1 MNDQILLYLAAG
13 LDVLIP
19 MTALVILFIRHR
31 FRLTSVLGGI
41 AAYFFTC
48 EIFIPG
54 FTVIMSA
61 IGLGEAFWS
70 EHAILAEIINV
81 LLNVLIGD
89 LALYL
94 ILRFTLKNRSR
105 LYDAMALGIS
115 YWLYSAIRLAISA
128 VGYGR
133 LAMMAEQGRLS
144 EMVTE
149 NLSLERL
156 QELAD
161 ELKSAGI
168 SSFYVQL
175 VGIIAMTILTVT
187 VCLFLYYALKRS
199 DAKVLFISIGVHYVV
214 MLAINLAL
222 YLKGDLAYV
231 IGCVIGSAI
240 AGYIFYRF
248 MQWYREQQRELAQRR
263 KAYKEGLKT
272 TSPTN
277 EE

>member
-1 MNDQILLYLAAG
+1 MKNQILLYIVAG
-13 LDVLIP
+13 LDILIP
-19 MTALVILFIRHR
+19 MMALVILYIRHK
-31 FRLTSVLGGI
+31 FRLTSLLGGI

-61 IGLGEAFWS
+61 IGLSEAFWA

-81 LLNVLIGD
+81 VLNVLIGD

-115 YWLYSAIRLAISA
+115 YWLYSALRLSISA
-128 VGYGR
+128 LGYGR
-133 LAMMAEQGRLS
+133 LALMAEQGRLS
-144 EMVTE
+144 EMVTD

-156 QELAD
+156 QELAN
-161 ELKSAGI
+161 ELSAAGI

-175 VGIIAMTILTVT
+175 VGIAAMTILTAT
-187 VCLFLYYALKRS
+187 IMLFLYYALKRS
-199 DAKVLFISIGVHYVV
+199 DVKVLFMSIGVHFVL
-214 MLAINLAL
+214 MLAVNTAL

-231 IGCVIGSAI
+231 IACVIASAI
-240 AGYIFYRF
+240 AAYFFYRF

-263 KAYKEGLKT
+263 KAYKEGLKS
-272 TSPTN
+272 TSSTDS
-277 EE
+277 E